1 MKILLALLAGV
12 SLVSCATGPVFP
24 QGPADLSKSAM
35 FLPENKTDGAVLRQ
49 TNFML
54 GEIDGMSRG
63 KTVRF
68 PNGERGIAVT
78 PGDHRIGAAVFHG
91 APGVGL
97 LTAEGTIPMKV
108 QAGKIY
114 EVTGSVVSQQRVDFW
129 IRERSTK
136 KQASQTISVAA
147 QDNGLPE
154 PMIMTDGQVF
164 DHHHDCPGR

>member
-1 MKILLALLAGV
+1 MKILFALLAGG

-24 QGPADLSKSAM
+24 QGPPDLSKSAM
-35 FLPENKTDGAVLRQ
+35 FLPENKTDSAVLRQ

-54 GEIDGMSRG
+54 GEIDGMSHG

-91 APGVGL
+91 APGGGL

-114 EVTGSVVSQQRVDFW
+114 EVMGSVVSQQRVDFW

-136 KQASQTISVAA
+136 KQASETISVEA
-147 QDNGLPE
+147 QDHGIPA
-154 PMIMTDGQVF
+154 PMIMGEGLAL
-164 DHHHDCPGR
+164 DHNHNCAGR